1 MVYTSRAWEHRQCQ
15 ATRRDGVRC
24 RAWACWGDPQQH
36 CRTHGGRSLLEE
48 VRNAVFALRIPL
60 NEFIVEAFAE
70 KLERM
75 KQEHNGGKPFPQRLP
90 GRRVS

>member
-1 MVYTSRAWEHRQCQ
+1 M
-15 ATRRDGVRC
+15 
-24 RAWACWGDPQQH
+24 
-36 CRTHGGRSLLEE
+36 LEE

-75 KQEHNGGKPFPQRLP
+75 KQEHNGGKPFPQRPP
-90 GRRVS
+90 GRRVSWSAR

>member
-1 MVYTSRAWEHRQCQ
+1 MEVDLETWKLTANLSF
-15 ATRRDGVRC
+15 
-24 RAWACWGDPQQH
+24 
-36 CRTHGGRSLLEE
+36 RTPPDAFPEDGGRSLLEE
-48 VRNAVFALRIPL
+48 VRNAVFTLRVPL